1 MSVIKKMMKKMSKR
15 FKKKYIRQKSKNIQQ
30 TLENTNLYYNSY
42 VVKIGKVFF
51 FIKLINME

>member
-1 MSVIKKMMKKMSKR
+1 MMKKMSKR